1 MRQLRKLLSN
11 VVCLTIALVVAVS
24 CTTAVDPTPVGSISV
39 FPPLDSIEIGG
50 TYGSWTVIIK
60 DPQGK
65 TITGPALTWESA
77 NPEVATVNA
86 STGVVTGVGTGETPI
101 FVRGGGQETF
111 VAIRVLVP
119 VAGIVATP
127 DSFDLPL
134 TTTRTISLQIF
145 GADGLAMTNRAVVWS
160 TLNPQVA
167 VVSAT
172 GLVTPIGLGTTTVAA
187 RVQNLP
193 NKTDS
198 VRVRVIGEP
207 VTSVRIQPQQ
217 PLHILRLGQSKQLTA
232 ECLNA
237 LGQVLTG
244 RPVAWVSSNPLS
256 ATVSATGLVSG
267 IGVGSANIGA
277 TCDNAASSVA
287 SFTVTLV
294 PVTSV
299 SVTPPEVTMIT
310 QRSQQLTAVPRD
322 SAGNVLSLVGRSV
335 VWSSSNSV
343 IMSLTQQGV
352 IFSEAPGVSHVT
364 VTVDGISSPIVVVT
378 INAPFFSMSSTPP
391 WMSTG
396 TRSVE
401 TARR

>member
-1 MRQLRKLLSN
+1 MRQIRSFLSN
-11 VVCLTIALVVAVS
+11 AACLTIGLVASLS
-24 CTTAVDPTPVGSISV
+24 CTTAVDPTPIGSISV
-39 FPPLDSIEIGG
+39 FPPLDSIEVGG
-50 TYGSWTVIIK
+50 TYGSWTVIVK
-60 DPQGK
+60 DAQGR
-65 TITGPALTWESA
+65 TITGHALTWESA
-77 NPEVATVNA
+77 NPEVATVDP
-86 STGVVTGVGTGETPI
+86 STGVVTAVGTGETPI
-101 FVRGGGQETF
+101 FVRGGGQETL

-134 TTTRTISLQIF
+134 TTNRTIGLQIF

-160 TLNPQVA
+160 TGNPSVA

-172 GLVTPIGLGTTTVAA
+172 GVVTPIGIGNTTVTAH
-187 RVQNLP
+187 VQNLP
-193 NKTDS
+193 TKRDS

-217 PLHILRLGQSKQLTA
+217 PLHILRLTQSKQLTA

-244 RPVAWVSSNPLS
+244 RPVAWVSTNPLV
-256 ATVSATGLVSG
+256 ATVNENGLVAG

-277 TCDNAASSVA
+277 TCDNAAGSVA

-299 SVTPPEVTMIT
+299 SVVPTEVTMIT
-310 QRSQQLTAVPRD
+310 QRSQQLTPIPRD
-322 SAGNVLSLVGRSV
+322 SAGNALSLVGRSV
-335 VWSSSNSV
+335 VWSSSNTA

-352 IFSEAPGVSHVT
+352 IFSESPGISHVT
-364 VTVDGISSPIVVVT
+364 VTIDGVTSPIVVVT
-378 INAPFFSMSSTPP
+378 INAPFAMSSTPP
-391 WMSTG
+391 WMSTA
-396 TRSVE
+396 RQSVL
-401 TARR
+401 TVDR